1 MIRTSVRA
9 AAVMAS
15 LASVPA
21 AAQEMLAPP
30 AAIAAPV
37 EAVLVTDDAE
47 PELPKGAA
55 AGFEPPAADGA
66 GGYLTPNRGLSGEET
81 TWHLRVALN
90 VAALG
95 CRGALVDGYN
105 ALLTTHKAALAA
117 TAAAVTMRYKARF
130 GQGWQAQQDDAMT
143 RLYNFW
149 ALPPAQAAFCTAA
162 RAVLAEA
169 AAITPDALPGFAA
182 TALPRIEAP
191 LIAFF
196 ADYDRWRT
204 AHAGWAARHAR
215 GPAAAPMVAPMVA
228 VAAVTRMRIGA
239 GEP

>member
-1 MIRTSVRA
+1 MIRIIVCA
-9 AAVMAS
+9 AA
-15 LASVPA
+15 ASVGSVPV
-21 AAQEMLAPP
+21 AAQEMLAAP

-37 EAVLVTDDAE
+37 PAAVMLVEDAE
-47 PELPKGAA
+47 PALPKGAA
-55 AGFEPPAADGA
+55 PGFEPPAPDGA

-105 ALLTTHKAALAA
+105 ALLTAHKAALAA
-117 TAAAVTMRYKARF
+117 TADAVTMRYKARF
-130 GQGWQAQQDDAMT
+130 GQGWQAQHDDAMT

-149 ALPPAQAAFCTAA
+149 ALPPAQTSFCAAAQ
-162 RAVLAEA
+162 AVLAEVA
-169 AAITPDALPGFAA
+169 TLAPDALPGFAA

-191 LIAFF
+191 LVAFF

-204 AHAGWAARHAR
+204 AHAGWAARHTR
-215 GPAAAPMVAPMVA
+215 APIVA
-228 VAAVTRMRIGA
+228 VAAVTRMRMGPA
-239 GEP
+239 EP

>member
-1 MIRTSVRA
+1 MIRIIVCA
-9 AAVMAS
+9 AA
-15 LASVPA
+15 ASVGSVPV
-21 AAQEMLAPP
+21 AAQEMLAAP

-37 EAVLVTDDAE
+37 PAAVMLVEDAE
-47 PELPKGAA
+47 PALPKGAA
-55 AGFEPPAADGA
+55 PGFEPPAPDGA

-105 ALLTTHKAALAA
+105 ALLTAHKAALAA
-117 TAAAVTMRYKARF
+117 TADAVTMRYKARF
-130 GQGWQAQQDDAMT
+130 GQGWQAQHDDAMT

-149 ALPPAQAAFCTAA
+149 ALPPAQTSFCAAAQ
-162 RAVLAEA
+162 AVLAEVA
-169 AAITPDALPGFAA
+169 TLAPDALPGFAA

-191 LIAFF
+191 LVAFF

-204 AHAGWAARHAR
+204 AHAGWAARHTR
-215 GPAAAPMVAPMVA
+215 APIVAI
-228 VAAVTRMRIGA
+228 AAVTRMRMGPA
-239 GEP
+239 EP

>member
-1 MIRTSVRA
+1 MIRSSVRA
-9 AAVMAS
+9 AAIVAS
-15 LASVPA
+15 LASVPVG
-21 AAQEMLAPP
+21 AQEVLAPP
-30 AAIAAPV
+30 AAIVAPV
-37 EAVLVTDDAE
+37 AAVVLPDEAE

-55 AGFEPPAADGA
+55 PGFEPPAVDGA

-105 ALLTTHKAALAA
+105 ALLTTHKVALAA
-117 TAAAVTMRYKARF
+117 TAEAVTMRYKARF

-149 ALPPAQAAFCTAA
+149 ALPPAQVAFCAA
-162 RAVLAEA
+162 ASGVLAEA
-169 AAITPDALPGFAA
+169 TTVAPDALPGFAA
-182 TALPRIEAP
+182 AALPRIEAP

-196 ADYDRWRT
+196 AEYDRWRT
-204 AHAGWAARHAR
+204 AHAGWAARHTRA
-215 GPAAAPMVAPMVA
+215 PAAMIA
-228 VAAVTRMRIGA
+228 VAAVTRVRIGA

>member
-1 MIRTSVRA
+1 MIRTSVS
-9 AAVMAS
+9 AVAMVAS

-30 AAIAAPV
+30 AAIATPA
-37 EAVLVTDDAE
+37 AVLVEEAE

-55 AGFEPPAADGA
+55 PGFEPPAADGA

-105 ALLTTHKAALAA
+105 ALLTAHKATLAA
-117 TAAAVTMRYKARF
+117 TAEAVTMRYKARF

-149 ALPPAQAAFCTAA
+149 ALPPAQERFCAAASG
-162 RAVLAEA
+162 VLAEVA
-169 AAITPDALPGFAA
+169 TLAPDALPGFAA
-182 TALPRIEAP
+182 AALPRIEAP
-191 LIAFF
+191 LLAFF

-204 AHAGWAARHAR
+204 AHAGWAARHTRVA
-215 GPAAAPMVAPMVA
+215 PAAAPMVA